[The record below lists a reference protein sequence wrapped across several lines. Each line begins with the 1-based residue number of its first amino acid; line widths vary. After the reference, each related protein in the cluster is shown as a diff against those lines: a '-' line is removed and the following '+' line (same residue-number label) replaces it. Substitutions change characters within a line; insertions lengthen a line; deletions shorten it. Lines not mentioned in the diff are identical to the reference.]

1 MSKFGLFL
9 MTYLGLDSMTLPI
22 LAHSG
27 FLLWLVSICDDGSSP
42 EIMLPDASIYSQRC
56 SCILSMIFYVY
67 T

>member
-1 MSKFGLFL
+1 MSKFGLFP
-9 MTYLGLDSMTLPI
+9 MTYSGLHSMTLPV

-27 FLLWLVSICDDGSSP
+27 FLLWLVSISDEGSSP
-42 EIMLPDASIYSQRC
+42 EITLPDASIYSRRC